1 MRYVDH
7 MLRRLS
13 YIGREKGVINDLEK
27 NLPENLDE
35 LYSLM
40 LSECQANRT
49 DAQYH
54 ALKKLFAW
62 LAYSKRA
69 LTLAEASE
77 LISLTVDDTITFDI
91 EDELIGRSAR

>member
-13 YIGREKGVINDLEK
+13 YIGREKSVLKDLEK
-27 NLPENLDE
+27 RLPDNLDE

-49 DAQYH
+49 EEQY
-54 ALKKLFAW
+54 
-62 LAYSKRA
+62 
-69 LTLAEASE
+69 
-77 LISLTVDDTITFDI
+77 TFDI
-91 EDELIGRSAR
+91 EDELIGRSSR